1 MASFRLIV
9 DSPPLVDPHSLL
21 KRVTFS
27 FQLEVEIEQPFEAS
41 SKGGTDVFENGE
53 T

>member
-9 DSPPLVDPHSLL
+9 DSPPRVDPHSLL
-21 KRVTFS
+21 KRVTFRL
-27 FQLEVEIEQPFEAS
+27 QLEVAIEQPLGAS
-41 SKGGTDVFENGE
+41 SKGGTDAFEEGE